1 MSSCLLVL
9 SSQLLVLSSSRFFV
23 SSCLL
28 VLSSCQFVMSS
39 CLLGSISSR
48 FSGKWAHTY
57 PPKKW
62 LDKDC
67 RRNYHIKTESPS
79 LIHRMAKWFRRRG
92 DTRRNSRVLKEHVVL
107 FDCLLW
113 TFLLMIVVGEIL
125 HLQGSFEGALV
136 LDNWVCYRCN
146 RPRLHLTGT
155 FNTLEILSGK
165 SETFPF
171 NLVRFRESASSN
183 PQKTKSNI
191 RRSKKI
197 NYMSECTE
205 MYRRI
210 FFTMY
215 GNVPKK
221 LFRKSFG
228 WVRERLM
235 QFWAK

>member
-48 FSGKWAHTY
+48 CSGKWAHTY

-79 LIHRMAKWFRRRG
+79 LIHQMAKWFRRRG
-92 DTRRNSRVLKEHVVL
+92 DTRRNSRVLKEHDVL

-125 HLQGSFEGALV
+125 HLQG
-136 LDNWVCYRCN
+136 
-146 RPRLHLTGT
+146 
-155 FNTLEILSGK
+155 SGK

-228 WVRERLM
+228 WIRERLM
-235 QFWAK
+235 QFWPK

>member
-48 FSGKWAHTY
+48 CSGKWAHTY

-92 DTRRNSRVLKEHVVL
+92 DTRRNSRVLKEHNVL

-125 HLQGSFEGALV
+125 HLQGSFQGALG
-136 LDNWVCYRCN
+136 LDNCVRYRCN
-146 RPRLHLTGT
+146 RPRLYLTEEHSIRWKFCLVNQKLFHL
-155 FNTLEILSGK
+155 IWSA
-165 SETFPF
+165 SE
-171 NLVRFRESASSN
+171 NQLVRTHRRLNPTFEDQRKLTTCRSVQKCTEESFS
-183 PQKTKSNI
+183 QC
-191 RRSKKI
+191 
-197 NYMSECTE
+197 ME
-205 MYRRI
+205 MYRKNY
-210 FFTMY
+210 FESHL
-215 GNVPKK
+215 G
-221 LFRKSFG
+221 G
-228 WVRERLM
+228 
-235 QFWAK
+235 